1 MLCSPTSSAAIP
13 VATASQSKADEE
25 DGEAEDSAC
34 DVANMTLT
42 QGPSTVNYAF
52 TYSDTMFVL
61 SYCPLLHPSQANNYN
76 SSLSLNCKLGGT
88 TSASCI
94 FAQSQSG
101 GAFTTPASLEGSEVA
116 AAFAPV
122 TLIGNVKGSAVTAAS
137 RGSVGSGIAS
147 KTGSGGVLATGT
159 SSVLASSGAG
169 NSKMSSGTTRI
180 GGFGEMVLVG
190 IGMAMFTVY

>member
-1 MLCSPTSSAAIP
+1 MLCPPTSSAAIP
-13 VATASQSKADEE
+13 VGTAGRSEGVE
-25 DGEAEDSAC
+25 GNGEAEDSTC

-61 SYCPLLHPSQANNYN
+61 SYCSSLHLSQANNLN

-101 GAFTTPASLEGSEVA
+101 GAFTTSASLEGSEVA

-137 RGSVGSGIAS
+137 GGSVGSGIAS

-169 NSKMSSGTTRI
+169 NSTMTSGTTRI
-180 GGFGEMVLVG
+180 GGFEEMVFVG
-190 IGMAMFTVY
+190 VGMAMSALY